1 MQRRGPRRRR
11 RSLRADRPAASAGR
25 VCASAGPRRGVR
37 GVSGAPGRV
46 AIGGDAAAA
55 PARGRAAAR
64 FLAGPTPRGGPAKR
78 RAFAT
83 LVHGHAR
90 GGGRAGGDVRGAGR
104 GHAVRRLASR
114 VERRARNRTS
124 PGGARAGGQQ
134 PGAAPTVAARAAA
147 PAAPAAAATS
157 TGPCRP
163 AWRRRRGP
171 AANPQADDQESPRQ
185 PASARSQARC
195 PCAAHAHTCPS
206 APRLSRLPL
215 AIRSSPW
222 APRQPWQQFSRSS
235 PW

>member
-1 MQRRGPRRRR
+1 MAVELGTVKSRLSRARAQLRVMLSEKGELPAASAASTRERPVMQPA
-11 RSLRADRPAASAGR
+11 SHVDDDDLSALDRPAAQPGR

-46 AIGGDAAAA
+46 AIGSDAAAT

-124 PGGARAGGQQ
+124 PGGASAGGQQ
-134 PGAAPTVAARAAA
+134 PGRRADRRCSCRGARGSSRRGS
-147 PAAPAAAATS
+147 S
-157 TGPCRP
+157 TGPCR
-163 AWRRRRGP
+163 RLGVG
-171 AANPQADDQESPRQ
+171 AATGRQ
-185 PASARSQARC
+185 PSGG
-195 PCAAHAHTCPS
+195 
-206 APRLSRLPL
+206 
-215 AIRSSPW
+215 
-222 APRQPWQQFSRSS
+222 
-235 PW
+235 